1 MSLSINLFSLQVFP
15 GSLLPS
21 TYSDPQNSDHLM
33 ARSEVER
40 RRDYIQPLYVLVG
53 EEHPLVQLI
62 LQCLHNTPARRP
74 SAEELLQQLEEM
86 RTQIEGPYG
95 QIVNVNV
102 DMKKVRVLMEKDT
115 EIGRLQQEVQRLE
128 VGGV

>member
-1 MSLSINLFSLQVFP
+1 M
-15 GSLLPS
+15 
-21 TYSDPQNSDHLM
+21 YSDPQNPDHLL

-53 EEHPLVQLI
+53 KEHTLVQLV
-62 LQCLHNTPARRP
+62 LQCLHNTSARRP
-74 SAEELLQQLEEM
+74 SAEELLQQLEAV

-95 QIVNVNV
+95 QIVNVNL
-102 DMKKVRVLMEKDT
+102 DIKKVRVLREKDT
-115 EIGRLQQEVQRLE
+115 EIGRLQQEVQLLE